1 MVTMKTTTTRRE
13 FIKSSVS
20 ATASLIVLS
29 RVSSLAFSANEK
41 LSIAVIGCA
50 GRGAE
55 NLKEVEKE
63 DNIVAMCDV
72 DEKHA
77 AGSFKQH
84 PKAKKYRDFRRMFDE
99 MGKEIDAV
107 VVSTPDHTHAPA
119 GVMAMKLG
127 KHVYCEKPLT
137 HSVYEARAMAEIA
150 QKKKLCTQIG
160 TQIHAG
166 TNYRRVVELVQSGA
180 IGRVGEVHVWHPSNY
195 SGGDRPKDTPPVPPT
210 LDWDLWLG
218 PAPFRPYHPCY
229 VPFLWRGWWDFGNG
243 GLGDFFCHYVDVV
256 FWALKLRY
264 PTTVEAE
271 GPPVH
276 PESCP
281 LWIIVRYAFPAREN
295 LPPVKFT
302 WYGGEKKPALLAEA
316 NLPKWDAGVLFIG
329 EKGLLMAD
337 YNQWKLFPE
346 EKFANFT
353 PPPPTIPDS
362 IGHHKEWLV
371 GCKTGSPT
379 TCNFGY
385 SGPLTEA
392 ALLGSVAYRSG
403 ERLNWDANRLEA
415 VNSTKAKQYIR
426 REYRKGWTL

>member
-1 MVTMKTTTTRRE
+1 
-13 FIKSSVS
+13 
-20 ATASLIVLS
+20 
-29 RVSSLAFSANEK
+29 
-41 LSIAVIGCA
+41 
-50 GRGAE
+50 
-55 NLKEVEKE
+55 
-63 DNIVAMCDV
+63 
-72 DEKHA
+72 
-77 AGSFKQH
+77 
-84 PKAKKYRDFRRMFDE
+84 
-99 MGKEIDAV
+99 
-107 VVSTPDHTHAPA
+107 
-119 GVMAMKLG
+119 
-127 KHVYCEKPLT
+127 
-137 HSVYEARAMAEIA
+137 MAEIA
-150 QKKKLCTQIG
+150 RKKKLCTQIG

-180 IGRVGEVHVWHPSNY
+180 IGQVGEVHVWHPSNY

-218 PAPFRPYHPCY
+218 PAAFRPYHPCY
-229 VPFLWRGWWDFGNG
+229 VPSLWRGWWDFGNG

-271 GPPVH
+271 GPPMH

-302 WYGGEKKPALLAEA
+302 WYGGDKRPALLAEA
-316 NLPKWDAGVLFIG
+316 NLPKWDAGVLFVG

-337 YNQWKLFPE
+337 YNQWKLFSE
-346 EKFANFT
+346 EKFAKFT
-353 PPPPTIPDS
+353 APAQTIPDS

-392 ALLGSVAYRSG
+392 ALLGTVAYRSG
-403 ERLNWDANRLEA
+403 ERLNWDASRLEA

>member
-1 MVTMKTTTTRRE
+1 MKTTTTRRE

-137 HSVYEARAMAEIA
+137 HSVYEARVMAEIA

-180 IGRVGEVHVWHPSNY
+180 IGRVEEVHVWQPAKY

-218 PAPFRPYHPCY
+218 PAAFRPYHSCY

-337 YNQWKLFPE
+337 YNQRKLFPE